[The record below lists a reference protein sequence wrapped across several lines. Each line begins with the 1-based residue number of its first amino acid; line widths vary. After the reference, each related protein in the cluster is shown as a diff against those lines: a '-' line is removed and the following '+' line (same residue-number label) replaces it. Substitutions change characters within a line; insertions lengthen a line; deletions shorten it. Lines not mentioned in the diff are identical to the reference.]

1 MKIDINCDMGESFG
15 AYRIGEDEKI
25 IRFIS
30 SANIAAGFHAGDPLV
45 LARTV
50 ELAKSHGVAVG
61 AHPGYPD
68 LLGFGRRNLETS
80 TGEIKNYVLYQ
91 IGAAEAFARA
101 AGLKLQHVK
110 PHGALYNHASKTEK
124 AAAEIIEAVK
134 AFNPDLILFA
144 LAGSLC
150 LEMACAAGLRVIP
163 EAFPDRAYT
172 RNGRLAPRSMEGAV
186 IHDPVKVRERV
197 VKLVKTGKL
206 ISIEGDEISLDAQT
220 LCVHGDNPGASEVAR
235 SIRESLESAGIT
247 VSAFQ

>member
-1 MKIDINCDMGESFG
+1 MGESFG
-15 AYRIGEDEKI
+15 AYRIGEDEEI

-68 LLGFGRRNLETS
+68 LLGFGRRNLETF

-91 IGAAEAFARA
+91 IGATEAFARA

-110 PHGALYNHASKTEK
+110 PHGALYNHAAKTEK

-134 AFNPDLILFA
+134 AFNPELILFA

-150 LEMACAAGLRVIP
+150 LEMARAAGLRVIP

-172 RNGRLAPRSMEGAV
+172 RNGQLAPRSMEGAV
-186 IHDPVKVRERV
+186 IHDPIKVRERV

-206 ISIEGDEISLDAQT
+206 ISIEGDEISLDAHT

-247 VSAFQ
+247 VAAFQ